1 MPRRKYEMLISRRR
15 SADQFQVRRRPSHQQ
30 RNRTS
35 KPQMK
40 SRMRWE
46 ELEEKAY
53 RAGNAAAVSQT
64 ENPHSYEHMQTSY
77 KEWYGEKFN
86 ETLPWRSVL
95 AISNAYR
102 RGYNKFAKQTV
113 QGIPLPLYGKASAVV
128 SACNEGSTIAAVI
141 AELLRLPIQEIIVV
155 LNGCKDGSFRSI
167 ESNERVTVVSY
178 PERLGHDVARAIG
191 ASLASGDTVLFADGD
206 IVLAAEDLA
215 PFLVEVEN
223 GIDVVLNDISP
234 YLPPFS
240 KQDAV
245 THSKMFLNYMLGR
258 PDLKAN
264 SLTAVPHALSR
275 RALASLGATAL
286 IVPPKAL
293 ALAIAQGLKIRAPRP
308 VDVVRNN
315 RLRSGNV
322 GDGNEVSR
330 LILGDHIEA
339 FEAVMRLQ
347 GRRLNMTRLPRS
359 ELARKR
365 NGR

>member
-1 MPRRKYEMLISRRR
+1 MPRRKYEIPISRQR
-15 SADQFQVRRRPSHQQ
+15 SSNQNHAHSRLQRKKSSKAQVKRE
-30 RNRTS
+30 
-35 KPQMK
+35 MK
-40 SRMRWE
+40 WR

-53 RAGNAAAVSQT
+53 QAGSAAALAEKDDS
-64 ENPHSYEHMQTSY
+64 HSYEHMQACY
-77 KEWYGEKFN
+77 MEWYEEKCHT
-86 ETLPWRSVL
+86 TLPWRSVL
-95 AISNAYR
+95 AISKAYR
-102 RGYNKFAKQTV
+102 RGYNMIVKQEV
-113 QGIPLPLYGKASAVV
+113 LGIPLPLYGTASAVV
-128 SACNEGSTIAAVI
+128 SACNEGRTIASVI
-141 AELLRLPIQEIIVV
+141 NELLCLPLQEIIVI
-155 LNGCKDGSFRSI
+155 LNGCKDGSFRAI

-215 PFLVEVEN
+215 SFLVEIGKGV
-223 GIDVVLNDISP
+223 DVVLNDISP

-240 KQDAV
+240 KQDTV
-245 THSKMFLNYMLGR
+245 TRSKMFLNYMLGR

-275 RALASLGATAL
+275 RALAALGAKAL
-286 IVPPKAL
+286 IVPPKAQ
-293 ALAIAQGLKIRAPRP
+293 ALAIAYGLKVRAPRP

-322 GDGNEVSR
+322 GDGNEVAQ
-330 LILGDHIEA
+330 LILGDHVEA

-347 GRRLNMTRLPRS
+347 GCRLKMTRMPRS